1 MFARDEIASYAGLG
15 FATGSTDGK
24 QAVRTLVRLYR
35 YKITTTPT
43 GSEQDTG
50 IDLPTTG
57 FVIDAWVD
65 VDTAEATGTTKT
77 LDIGL
82 LSTESGGDLDGF
94 VDGLSVAAAGLIR
107 PRFVPTV
114 GSNNT
119 YLGAAATHT
128 VGALLT
134 GTLIAGE
141 DTAAGGDGF
150 AMRGWH
156 ALNGTAKSLVY
167 KAGSNDFAEFRGSI
181 SVLVLE
187 TP

>member
-1 MFARDEIASYAGLG
+1 MFARDELVSYTGIG

-24 QAVRTLVRLYR
+24 QAVRTKWRLYR
-35 YKITTTPT
+35 YKITATPT
-43 GSEQDTG
+43 GSEQDTAL
-50 IDLPTTG
+50 DLPTSG
-57 FVIDAWVD
+57 FVVDAWVD
-65 VDTAEATGTTKT
+65 VDTAEATGATKT
-77 LDIGL
+77 LDVGL
-82 LSTESGGDLDGF
+82 LSSESGGDLDGF
-94 VDGLSVAAAGLIR
+94 IDGLSVAAAGLVR

-128 VGALLT
+128 IGALLT
-134 GTLIAGE
+134 ATLVAGE
-141 DTAAGGDGF
+141 DTTAGGDGF

-156 ALNGTAKSLVY
+156 VLNGTAKSLVY
-167 KAGSNDFAEFRGSI
+167 KAGSNDWAEFRGSV